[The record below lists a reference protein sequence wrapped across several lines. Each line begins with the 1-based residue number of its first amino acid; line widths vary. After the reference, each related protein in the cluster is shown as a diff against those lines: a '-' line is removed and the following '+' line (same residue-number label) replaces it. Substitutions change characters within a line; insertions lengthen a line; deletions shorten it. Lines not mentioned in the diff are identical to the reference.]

1 MSEFQQGMILRNTC
15 NNTHGIYIQDIPDV
29 GYGQNCIVY
38 NLKLERYIVTDDTL
52 YEKIEDDCPIVNTL
66 HTQALM
72 IESYKE
78 YIRNASQGSLFIAE
92 EVLKHFKQLL
102 GAELL
107 LTDDSVFVVKDV
119 SIIDC
124 ITTTDWMARI
134 QFEGVRRSQDGRKR
148 VQYATVAELRPNNVL
163 LDALCKSIQSIQE
176 SDK

>member
-15 NNTHGIYIQDIPDV
+15 NDAHCIYIQDIPDV
-29 GYGQNCIVY
+29 GYGKNCIVY

-72 IESYKE
+72 IESYKA

-92 EVLKHFKQLL
+92 EVLKHFKQLQ

-107 LTDDSVFVVKDV
+107 LTDDSMFVVKD
-119 SIIDC
+119 IGLLDC
-124 ITTTDWMARI
+124 IITTDWMARI
-134 QFEGVRRSQDGRKR
+134 QFEGVRCSSDGRKR
-148 VQYATVAELRPNNVL
+148 VQYTTVAELRANNVL
-163 LDALCKSIQSIQE
+163 LDALCKSIQE

>member
-1 MSEFQQGMILRNTC
+1 MSEFQQGMILRNVC
-15 NNTHGIYIQDIPDV
+15 NDTHCIYIQDIPDV
-29 GYGQNCIVY
+29 GYGKNCIVY
-38 NLKLERYIVTDDTL
+38 NLKLERYIVTDDKL
-52 YEKIEDDCPIVNTL
+52 YRHIEDDCPIVNVF
-66 HTQALM
+66 HTQSLM
-72 IESYKE
+72 TESYNA
-78 YIRNASQGSLFIAE
+78 YIRNASEGSLFIAE

-134 QFEGVRRSQDGRKR
+134 QFDGVRRSPDGRKR
-148 VQYATVAELRPNNVL
+148 VQYSTVAELRPNNIL